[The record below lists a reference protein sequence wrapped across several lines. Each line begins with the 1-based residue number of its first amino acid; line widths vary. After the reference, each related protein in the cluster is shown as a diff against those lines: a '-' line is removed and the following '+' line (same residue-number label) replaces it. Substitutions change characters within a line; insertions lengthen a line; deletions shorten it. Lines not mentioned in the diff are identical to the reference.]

1 VSAIHQFVPAV
12 FPGDATGAHT
22 LHLRRLLRDEGNESE
37 IFTEAAHP
45 DLADEVFSAEELDGD
60 APVIYQFSIG
70 SVLADHLLARDNPV
84 IVDYHNLTPAEF
96 FSAWQPELMGGIEWG
111 VRQRVALADR
121 AVLGIADS
129 RFNELDLIA
138 DGYQETRVAPVL
150 VDPTEWSAEPDTG
163 LVERLADRSGSHWLF
178 VGRVAPHKAQHDV
191 IRALAFHR
199 RHVDPA
205 AHVSI
210 VGGPSSD
217 RYWRAMQSLVDELD
231 LGDAVALPGSVSGP
245 ELAAYFTTADVF
257 VSASEHEGFGVPLL
271 EAMHHD
277 VPVVAF
283 GAAAVPETVGDGGL
297 VLDDKS
303 PAVLS
308 SAIARVLADDDLH
321 TDLVA
326 AGRTRVVELGI
337 EAGRRRM
344 LEALG
349 PVLGSG

>member
-1 VSAIHQFVPAV
+1 
-12 FPGDATGAHT
+12 
-22 LHLRRLLRDEGNESE
+22 
-37 IFTEAAHP
+37 
-45 DLADEVFSAEELDGD
+45 
-60 APVIYQFSIG
+60 
-70 SVLADHLLARDNPV
+70 V

-111 VRQRVALADR
+111 VRQRGALADR

-129 RFNELDLIA
+129 RFNELDLID
-138 DGYQETRVAPVL
+138 DGYRATRVAPVL
-150 VDPTEWSAEPDTG
+150 VDPSEWSAEPDT
-163 LVERLADRSGSHWLF
+163 LLAERLTDRAGSHWLF
-178 VGRVAPHKAQHDV
+178 VGRVAPHKAQHDLV
-191 IRALAFHR
+191 RALAFHR

-205 AHVSI
+205 AHLSI

-217 RYWRAMQSLVDELD
+217 RYWDALKSLVDDLE

-245 ELAAYFTTADVF
+245 ELAAYFATADVF

-283 GAAAVPETVGDGGL
+283 GATAVPETVGDGGL

-308 SAIARVLADDDLH
+308 SAIARVLADDDLRA
-321 TDLVA
+321 DLVT

-349 PVLGSG
+349 PILGAG